1 MVQPVAVIVPVTVY
15 TVETV
20 GLAITVVPVGVFR
33 PVAGDHDQV
42 FALPLAVRV
51 TGAQKPLGPEFTTGM
66 GLTVSVA
73 ELELVVPHTLVT
85 AQRNRLP
92 L

>member
-1 MVQPVAVIVPVTVY
+1 MVVPVTVY

-20 GLAITVVPVGVFR
+20 GLAITVVPVVVFR

-66 GLTVSVA
+66 GFTVRVA
-73 ELELVVPHTLVT
+73 ELELVVPQILETE
-85 AQRNRLP
+85 QRNRLP